1 LLPLQS
7 LRDDLPAGIVVF
19 FVAVPLCLGIALASG
34 APLFSGLIAGI
45 VGGVLVGALSGSP
58 LGVSGPA
65 AGLAVIVA
73 AAIEGLG
80 SFEAFLLALVLAGFL
95 QVGLGFGKAGILAY
109 FFPSAVIKGMLTGIG
124 LLIVLKQIPHAF
136 GWDVDPEGDFAFLQ
150 RDGENTFSEIFRAF
164 EHVDESATLVAAVS
178 LGILILWDQVL
189 SKRFRF
195 FQLIQGPL
203 VAVSFGIAYQWLT
216 MNYAPGWSL
225 AESHLVQ
232 IPVVEGLEQAKSLF
246 VAPDWSQIGNP
257 RIWTTA
263 ITIAI
268 VASLETLLCVEATDK
283 LDPEKRVTPTNRE
296 LVAQGAGN
304 VVSGLIGGL
313 PITQVIVR
321 SSANIQSG
329 ARSKNAAIIH
339 GLLLLVV
346 VMLLASVLNLVP
358 LAVLASI
365 LLVVG
370 YKLAKP
376 ELFVEMYRLGASQFG
391 PFVVTIVAILMT
403 DLLTGVLL
411 GLAVGVVVVLYRNYV
426 NSHTIDIEQT
436 DDPETGHVVRVRLAE
451 QVSFL
456 SRGALLRELSEIPH
470 GSRVILDL
478 SRTVEIDYDV
488 LEILSDFEESCVNRE
503 TVVDRIERQEAAEEE
518 LEEAAA

>member
-1 LLPLQS
+1 MLSLQS

-45 VGGVLVGALSGSP
+45 LGGILVGALSGSP

-65 AGLAVIVA
+65 AGLAVIVS
-73 AAIEGLG
+73 AAIETLG
-80 SFEAFLLALVLAGFL
+80 SFEAFLLAVVLAGFF
-95 QVGLGFGKAGILAY
+95 QIGLGLGKAGILAY
-109 FFPSAVIKGMLTGIG
+109 FFPSAVIKGMLAGIG

-150 RDGENTFSEIFRAF
+150 RDGENTFSEILRAF
-164 EHVDESATLVAAVS
+164 EHIDESATLVAVVS

-189 SKRFRF
+189 SKRSRL

-216 MNYAPGWSL
+216 MKYAPGWSL

-246 VAPDWSQIGNP
+246 VTPDWSQIGNP
-257 RIWTTA
+257 SIWITA

-296 LVAQGAGN
+296 LLAQGAGN

-329 ARSKNAAIIH
+329 ARS
-339 GLLLLVV
+339 
-346 VMLLASVLNLVP
+346 
-358 LAVLASI
+358 
-365 LLVVG
+365 
-370 YKLAKP
+370 
-376 ELFVEMYRLGASQFG
+376 
-391 PFVVTIVAILMT
+391 
-403 DLLTGVLL
+403 
-411 GLAVGVVVVLYRNYV
+411 
-426 NSHTIDIEQT
+426 
-436 DDPETGHVVRVRLAE
+436 
-451 QVSFL
+451 
-456 SRGALLRELSEIPH
+456 
-470 GSRVILDL
+470 
-478 SRTVEIDYDV
+478 
-488 LEILSDFEESCVNRE
+488 
-503 TVVDRIERQEAAEEE
+503 
-518 LEEAAA
+518 

>member
-1 LLPLQS
+1 
-7 LRDDLPAGIVVF
+7 
-19 FVAVPLCLGIALASG
+19 
-34 APLFSGLIAGI
+34 
-45 VGGVLVGALSGSP
+45 
-58 LGVSGPA
+58 
-65 AGLAVIVA
+65 
-73 AAIEGLG
+73 
-80 SFEAFLLALVLAGFL
+80 
-95 QVGLGFGKAGILAY
+95 
-109 FFPSAVIKGMLTGIG
+109 M
-124 LLIVLKQIPHAF
+124 
-136 GWDVDPEGDFAFLQ
+136 
-150 RDGENTFSEIFRAF
+150 
-164 EHVDESATLVAAVS
+164 
-178 LGILILWDQVL
+178 
-189 SKRFRF
+189 
-195 FQLIQGPL
+195 
-203 VAVSFGIAYQWLT
+203 
-216 MNYAPGWSL
+216 
-225 AESHLVQ
+225 
-232 IPVVEGLEQAKSLF
+232 
-246 VAPDWSQIGNP
+246 
-257 RIWTTA
+257 
-263 ITIAI
+263 
-268 VASLETLLCVEATDK
+268 
-283 LDPEKRVTPTNRE
+283 TPTNRE

-436 DDPETGHVVRVRLAE
+436 DDAETGHVVRVRLAE

-488 LEILSDFEESCVNRE
+488 LEILSDFEQSCVNRE
-503 TVVDRIERQEAAEEE
+503 TVVNRIERQAAEEEE